1 MEWQKFERAEKD
13 TIVPALICV
22 VDELAEF
29 LGDTSTR
36 DRKKRDNM
44 DRFDQALIQIAR
56 LGRAAHIHLLL
67 ATQTPSAN
75 LFSTDL
81 KSNLGYRFICGYVDA
96 NISRM
101 AIDSE
106 SGTSLPSDKKGMYLG
121 WVGSKEC
128 NFQGYYTSQKE
139 VLASGTVR
147 TEEEMEQIAAEAERV
162 AQEIERIK
170 SGESAKEEVSE
181 ETGVDE
187 TDAEKENDF
196 SSKLDFGNPNVPTET
211 ETPSPTEVETLVEEP
226 TITVSAIKI
235 NLAPQE
241 NTEVKHTHRKVV
253 M

>member
-36 DRKKRDNM
+36 DRKKRDQM

-96 NISRM
+96 TISRM

-147 TEEEMEQIAAEAERV
+147 TEEEMAAIAAEAERV
-162 AQEIERIK
+162 AQEIEKIK
-170 SGESAKEEVSE
+170 NGENEKVEEVE
-181 ETGVDE
+181 ETEKVEEEQSE
-187 TDAEKENDF
+187 TSEAPNFSDIHVGIAET
-196 SSKLDFGNPNVPTET
+196 PTET
-211 ETPSPTEVETLVEEP
+211 PAEEP
-226 TITVSAIKI
+226 SITVAASSIKI
-235 NLAPQE
+235 NFAPKNLE
-241 NTEVKHTHRKVV
+241 TSASEVRTHRKVV